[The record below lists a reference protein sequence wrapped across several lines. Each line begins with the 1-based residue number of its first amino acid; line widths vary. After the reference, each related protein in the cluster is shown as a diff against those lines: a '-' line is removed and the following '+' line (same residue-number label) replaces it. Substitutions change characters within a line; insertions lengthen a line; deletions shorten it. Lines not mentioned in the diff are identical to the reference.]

1 MTFGSPWMLLGL
13 VAVGAVLWLHL
24 KPRRDLFIPFP
35 AVGMLRRIALRRV
48 PRLKVRSLLIL
59 LARILA
65 IVALVLAVSKP
76 GLTVRRPGG
85 IRSGMA
91 LVQIILLDDSLS
103 MRQTG
108 PGGRTAFD
116 RAREMAVA
124 ELDRLRPGDA
134 CALVLT
140 GAPARAVR
148 GEALFDLEHVRQD
161 LSAAKPSYRSGD
173 MVGALR
179 LAAKMLED
187 SPLPQREVV
196 LVTDLA
202 DDMWKDMDLPWSDRA
217 GVGFRVIGAVSEQ
230 PPANVSVDRVKV
242 QPLGDGVTREVEVEV
257 VVTNHGNEAI
267 VGKEVMLELDGQ
279 EVARGSLD
287 VPANGSAVKRF
298 HHRFSEE
305 GAHRGLVRI
314 DGDALVEDNVRYFSA
329 VVRRA
334 LNVLVIDGDYR
345 PGSYRDEAF
354 YLMRALETPTPY
366 DIPIKPMVVDVATA
380 GTGPLGGNDVIFLAG
395 VESIQ
400 PPLANRIIDFV
411 RSKKGLFIAPGNR
424 GTSVAELASIMP
436 GRVRSVRSAR
446 RAGGAFS
453 VDAVLRSHPIF
464 KPFGEGLTGLEKT
477 RVQTH
482 LLVDPDPAVER
493 SVVVQL
499 KGGLPLL
506 LERKVGKGIVM
517 LLTTTLDRDW
527 TDLPIRPGYL
537 PLVQRAARYLAG
549 RLGDREPRRV
559 QVGRPIDLEV
569 SEGMRRLVVL
579 DPGDEKT
586 VFAAKELVDRTRV
599 RFTGTMTP
607 GSYRVW
613 AQMPGFGG
621 LKELSDLEF
630 VVGADPVESNLA
642 RVANEEESNV
652 AGSLEGV
659 VGVLPI
665 WPYLLLFAVLFLL
678 FETWLVGYGLRRS
691 HVSK

>member
-1 MTFGSPWMLLGL
+1 MTFESPWMLLGL

-24 KPRRDLFIPFP
+24 APRRGLVIPFP
-35 AVGMLRRIALRRV
+35 AVGMLRRVALRRV
-48 PRLKVRSLLIL
+48 PRLKLRSLLIL
-59 LARILA
+59 LSRILA
-65 IVALVLAVSKP
+65 IVALVLAVSRP

-103 MRQTG
+103 MRQMDSD
-108 PGGRTAFD
+108 GRTAFD
-116 RAREMAVA
+116 RARKKAVA

-134 CALVLT
+134 CALVPT

-148 GEALFDLEHVRQD
+148 GEALFDLESVRQD
-161 LSAAKPSYRSGD
+161 LSAARPGYRSGD
-173 MVGALR
+173 MAGALR

-202 DDMWKDMDLPWSDRA
+202 DGMWRDMDLPWPDRT
-217 GVGFRVIGAVSEQ
+217 GVGFRVIGAVSGQ
-230 PPANVSVDRVKV
+230 PPVNASVDRVKV

-257 VVTNHGNEAI
+257 VVTNHDDEAM

-287 VPANGSAVKRF
+287 VPADGSAVKRF

-305 GAHRGLVRI
+305 GVHRGLVWI
-314 DGDALVEDNVRYFSA
+314 DGDALAEDNIRYFTV

-334 LNVLVIDGDYR
+334 LIVLVINGDYR

-380 GTGPLGGNDVIFLAG
+380 GAAPLGGNDVIFLAG
-395 VESIQ
+395 VESIPQ
-400 PPLANRIIDFV
+400 PLANRIIDFV

-424 GTSVAELASIMP
+424 GTSVAELASIIP

-446 RAGGAFS
+446 RSARAFS
-453 VDAVLRSHPIF
+453 VDAVNRSHPIF
-464 KPFGEGLTGLEKT
+464 SPFGDGLTGLEKT
-477 RVQTH
+477 RIHSH
-482 LLVDPDPAVER
+482 LLVDPDPAAER

-506 LERKVGKGIVM
+506 MERKVDGGIVM

-559 QVGRPIDLEV
+559 SVGRSIDLEV
-569 SEGMRRLVVL
+569 SVGMRRLVVL
-579 DPGDEKT
+579 DPGDGKT
-586 VFAAKELVDRTRV
+586 VFAAKELAGRSRM
-599 RFTGTMTP
+599 RFMGTTTP

-621 LKELSDLEF
+621 LKELSDMEF
-630 VVGADPVESNLA
+630 VVETDPAESDLA
-642 RVANEEESNV
+642 RVATEEGSDV
-652 AGSLEGV
+652 AGPLEGV

-678 FETWLVGYGLRRS
+678 FETWLIGHGLRRS
-691 HVSK
+691 HVSR